1 MGTWL
6 ASGSSLSGGSRLV
19 PLGHPFAVLG
29 RWRFGAGPH
38 DGVRVK
44 LGSVGR
50 GQSEA
55 STSPRAGVMTCTTRD
70 RPKPWERSRGLPW
83 HPVECSDVMVAQRVV
98 DELDLGSR
106 GGHDADVAPAAGR
119 HPVADA
125 TDPGVAGQ
133 DLHRLDRGPTDQSRT
148 LFGDPAAV
156 HVGVGL
162 TVLGGQPGPAGQL
175 RGVLEPGDVADLG
188 DEDRTQDRPDP
199 GNLLAPPRSRG
210 RRPAGRG

>member
-1 MGTWL
+1 
-6 ASGSSLSGGSRLV
+6 
-19 PLGHPFAVLG
+19 
-29 RWRFGAGPH
+29 
-38 DGVRVK
+38 
-44 LGSVGR
+44 
-50 GQSEA
+50 
-55 STSPRAGVMTCTTRD
+55 MTCTTRD

-133 DLHRLDRGPTDQSRT
+133 DLHRLDRGPTDQSGA

-162 TVLGGQPGPAGQL
+162 AVLGGQPGPAGQL

-199 GNLLAPPRSRG
+199 GDLLDRQIAGVAGQPAADDAGEQVDLEVQVLDQPPQRPDPAAYGPGSRS
-210 RRPAGRG
+210 PS